1 MMTQYETGGCGAP
14 AQLSPGQKPEG
25 GRVLVLRVSQQ
36 YRSGKA
42 ELQMIEGLCAD
53 VFCSPDYMFL
63 MGNRD
68 LGCCNELVAMV
79 S

>member
-1 MMTQYETGGCGAP
+1 M
-14 AQLSPGQKPEG
+14 
-25 GRVLVLRVSQQ
+25 LVLRVSQQ
-36 YRSGKA
+36 YRSGKT

-53 VFCSPDYMFL
+53 VFCLSDYMFL

-68 LGCCNELVAMV
+68 LGCCNKLVAMV

>member
-1 MMTQYETGGCGAP
+1 M
-14 AQLSPGQKPEG
+14 
-25 GRVLVLRVSQQ
+25 LVLRVSQQ
-36 YRSGKA
+36 YRSGKT

-53 VFCSPDYMFL
+53 VFCLSDYVFL